1 MRSYDVVIIGA
12 GLAGQRAALT
22 AGRHRDRLRR
32 HLRMSRHIVKPTS
45 VIDWSQAVIATARVR
60 EA

>member
-1 MRSYDVVIIGA
+1 
-12 GLAGQRAALT
+12 
-22 AGRHRDRLRR
+22 
-32 HLRMSRHIVKPTS
+32 MSRHIVKPTS